1 MTQGDLDKLIAYADK
16 LVNFDLYAFIETL
29 RLKVIEWEGK
39 LNGN

>member
-1 MTQGDLDKLIAYADK
+1 MKQEELNGYMKAVDK
-16 LVNFDLYAFIETL
+16 LVVFDLYAFIETL